1 MKEVIIDDNTYIGDE
16 PSGYDLLKFCDKY
29 LDKNGQ
35 IKEGSELADMTVELV
50 AMIFKMPVAE
60 VKKLK
65 WSVLSKLSKV
75 ADEVFQETMEE
86 VDQKK

>member
-16 PSGYDLLKFCDKY
+16 PSGYDLLKFSDKY

-75 ADEVFQETMEE
+75 AYEVLQETMEE